1 MQWGP
6 QCCWALA
13 EQPECTKLSCCSSIP
28 PLSLA
33 SGSPSTPLSSVL
45 LTLSWLFYQQSHR
58 VSWVTQ
64 VLYFTAPGLHQRTF
78 FFVDVT
84 LMPFNSG
91 MKHCLWSNK
100 NSFKR
105 HHVAAIPNQ
114 AILISKI
121 TKVLKCQALE
131 HTSAYQCKA
140 TECKIPRAQMKLFAF
155 EIILLPSL
163 K

>member
-1 MQWGP
+1 M
-6 QCCWALA
+6 L
-13 EQPECTKLSCCSSIP
+13 
-28 PLSLA
+28 
-33 SGSPSTPLSSVL
+33 
-45 LTLSWLFYQQSHR
+45 LFYPTLIISIRFPQHTVIFGFTHSLLALLSAITQSQLGHTGLIFHR
-58 VSWVTQ
+58 TRFASKN
-64 VLYFTAPGLHQRTF
+64 F